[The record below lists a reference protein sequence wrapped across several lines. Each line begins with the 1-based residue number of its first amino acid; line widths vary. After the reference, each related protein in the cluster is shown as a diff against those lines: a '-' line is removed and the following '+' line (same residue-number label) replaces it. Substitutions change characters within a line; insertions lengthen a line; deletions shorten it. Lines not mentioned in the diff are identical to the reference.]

1 VGPDTEHLPGSVTAT
16 LHSVDEG
23 KDVAGFEQVEIDCAW
38 DPSERNT
45 GSISAAFVFSSPR
58 RV

>member
-1 VGPDTEHLPGSVTAT
+1 VTAPI
-16 LHSVDEG
+16 HSVDEG